1 MSPNGAGHVL
11 ALFSRKGAAMVLDAQ
26 TAFNIVVGILI
37 SGAAWWAKEIW
48 NAVAKLREDIHEI
61 EVDLP
66 SSYIKKE
73 EFNEAMKTLNDK
85 LDKIWSKLAD
95 KADR

>member
-1 MSPNGAGHVL
+1 MRASLHTL
-11 ALFSRKGAAMVLDAQ
+11 ALFSHKGAAMVLDMQ
-26 TAFNIVVGILI
+26 TAFNIIVGILI
-37 SGAAWWAKEIW
+37 AGAGWWAKEIW
-48 NAVAKLREDIHEI
+48 NALGKLREDIHEI

-73 EFNEAMKTLNDK
+73 EFNDAMKTLNEK
-85 LDKIWSKLAD
+85 LDKIWAKLAD